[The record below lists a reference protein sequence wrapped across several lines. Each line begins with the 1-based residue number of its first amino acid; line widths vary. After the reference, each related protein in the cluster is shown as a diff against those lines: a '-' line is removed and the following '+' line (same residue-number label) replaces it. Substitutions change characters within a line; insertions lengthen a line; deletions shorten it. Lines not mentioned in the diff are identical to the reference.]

1 MTWAQEIVWGWDPL
15 PGIVGLWVDRDGR
28 VTRWRREPAT
38 GALQRETDRFRP
50 WALLPTLDGLQAA
63 GLPFQMIDSDDA
75 YDAGV
80 RDGARLRADP
90 AQIAVRP
97 LRGDGRLRYL
107 VSAPHADALERA
119 VRLALSHS
127 LRRPI
132 TRLHEVDSDDL
143 LLLPL
148 EDQYLTLSG
157 QVYFR
162 GLAWPDVHRLAFDL
176 ETEGLD
182 PTRHRVFL
190 IAVRDTHGLAT
201 VLDVSEAAARGLQ
214 GDAAEADLLRRF
226 VALVQAR
233 DPDVLENHNLAGFDL
248 PFLMERAQRLG
259 VPLALQRKGLPLP
272 FFRAAPPG
280 RAWGGWRGSAPATV
294 GATNAA
300 EGNDDRLGAAT
311 PTEPPDD
318 ARGRDVQAALRQPER
333 PSPAAP
339 SRRRGRVVTPGREII
354 DTLDAVRRY
363 DFSARSLPGHG
374 LKVVAQALGVAPANR
389 EYLPGAQVGAT
400 WRVDPER
407 VRRYAL
413 DDVTEAAAVSA
424 LLGGAAFALAQIAP
438 RRYER
443 VAEAGPATGLLD
455 PLIVRAYL
463 RAGVAAPAYTPRRHG
478 AQRSH
483 GSPASHVADERG
495 AAAQADRADFE
506 EGQVE
511 EAEEVVEPH
520 SGGATYLFASGVAR
534 QVVKCDIASL
544 YPSLIR
550 HYRLGP
556 RRDTL
561 GAFLT
566 LMDELVE
573 RRLAAKRQGQRATAG
588 SVERQTQAAIAAGL
602 KIVINA
608 AYGYLAAPGLCR
620 LADVAVANQVT
631 AYGRDTLDHLCQQL
645 AARGVT
651 LLEAD
656 TDGVYFAAPAG
667 WSEADER
674 RCVAEV
680 AATLPPLVALEYEA
694 RYAAMLSHEV
704 KNYATLSEDGTLTLR
719 GVAFH
724 SRRMEPYGEAFL
736 RQALRCLLSGD
747 IAGVRGAYLETI
759 RRLRRR
765 AIPTA
770 EVTIRA
776 RLTKSPQ
783 QYQRTRGARRES
795 AYEAVLASGER
806 EWTVGESIQ
815 YYCVGKGQFV
825 LWRPPTTTE
834 DLDDGD
840 QAFVAPEDASRG
852 RPYDINFYCAQL
864 RTLYAQRLVRA
875 FTPDDFATVFA
886 DPDQP
891 SLFATPLDTIQSHL
905 QVLRHP

>member
-15 PGIVGLWVDRDGR
+15 PGLVGLWVDRDGR

-38 GALQRETDRFRP
+38 GALRRETDHFRP
-50 WALLPTLDGLQAA
+50 WALLPTVEGLQAA
-63 GLPFQMIDSDDA
+63 GIPFREIAPDA
-75 YDAGV
+75 AADASPP
-80 RDGARLRADP
+80 GARLVNDLEL
-90 AQIAVRP
+90 IGVHP
-97 LRGDGRLRYL
+97 LQGNGRLRYL
-107 VSAPHADALERA
+107 VSAPHADTLERA
-119 VRLALSHS
+119 LRLALNHT

-132 TRLHEVDSDDL
+132 TRLQGVDPDDL
-143 LLLPL
+143 LLLSL

-162 GLAWPDVHRLAFDL
+162 GLAWQDVHRLTFDL

-182 PTRHRVFL
+182 PTRHRIFL
-190 IAVRDTHGLAT
+190 IAVRDTRGLAT
-201 VLDVSEAAARGLQ
+201 VLDV

-248 PFLMERAQRLG
+248 PFLMERARRLRI
-259 VPLALQRKGLPLP
+259 PLALQRRGLPLP
-272 FFRAAPPG
+272 FFRAAPPA
-280 RAWGGWRGSAPATV
+280 RAWGAWRPSAPISADAPDTTA
-294 GATNAA
+294 GA
-300 EGNDDRLGAAT
+300 DDMLGASA
-311 PTEPPDD
+311 PTESSEDE
-318 ARGRDVQAALRQPER
+318 RGRNAQGSLRQPER
-333 PSPAAP
+333 QPPAP
-339 SRRRGRVVTPGREII
+339 PRRRGRVVVPGREII

-374 LKVVAQALGVAPANR
+374 LKVVAQALGAAPENR
-389 EYLPGAQVGAT
+389 EYLPGAEVGAT
-400 WRVDPER
+400 WQVDPER

-455 PLIVRAYL
+455 PLLVRAYL
-463 RAGVAAPAYTPRRHG
+463 RAGVALPAYAPHKHG
-478 AQRSH
+478 GHRLL
-483 GSPASHVADERG
+483 ASGVSGEQG
-495 AAAQADRADFE
+495 
-506 EGQVE
+506 E
-511 EAEEVVEPH
+511 EAHEDREDREDHEEAPEPH

-566 LMDELVE
+566 LMDQLVE
-573 RRLAAKRQGQRATAG
+573 QRLAAKRQAQAAAPG
-588 SVERQTQAAIAAGL
+588 SVERQTQAASAAGL

-631 AYGRDTLDHLCQQL
+631 AYGRETLDHLCQQL
-645 AARGVT
+645 VERGVT

-656 TDGVYFAAPAG
+656 TDGVYFAVPAE
-667 WSEADER
+667 WTEADER

-680 AATLPPLVALEYEA
+680 GATLPPLVALEYEA

-704 KNYATLSEDGTLTLR
+704 KNYATLSDDGTLTLR

-747 IAGVRGAYLETI
+747 IPGVRAAYLETI

-765 AIPTA
+765 EIPIA
-770 EVTIRA
+770 EVTVRA

-795 AYEAVLASGER
+795 VYEAVLASGWRDWE
-806 EWTVGESIQ
+806 TGESVQ
-815 YYCVGKGQFV
+815 YYCVGKGQFA

-834 DLDDGD
+834 DLDDDNQTFHAPGD
-840 QAFVAPEDASRG
+840 DTRG
-852 RPYDINFYCAQL
+852 RPYDTHYYCAQL

-875 FTPDDFATVFA
+875 FTPDDFATLFA

-891 SLFATPLDTIQSHL
+891 SLFATPLETIRPQLVS
-905 QVLRHP
+905 LRSIPNSDSKRCM